1 MSGEP
6 IRRSL
11 TSGTTVATVFGQL
24 LLLNDVLH
32 RLFRSS
38 DEEASGP
45 GRFTRLSPMAIAS
58 LASGLAVTA
67 VSAQV
72 RVGGFDADRGGG
84 LSLKSGS
91 YLNTVRAYMPGA
103 CTAPFT
109 ISESASLTPKYL
121 AGVDVLVVSSVRTF
135 QTGITPL
142 SAVEQA
148 ALTQFVLAGGG
159 LIIFADN
166 NEFGAHDPTAPN
178 GSLLGPFGFGIDT
191 VTAWPDPVSSTD
203 PSPVTAGVSHFN
215 VLLGGR
221 FDVVPA
227 NALVLAR
234 LDSDQTPILCAIQR
248 GTLGPGSGPVVVFAD
263 VSLITDT
270 FIVPWEG
277 AALLNNALA
286 FASPE
291 PTPCYANCDGSR
303 CGGRLNANDFQC
315 FLNRFAS
322 GDTYANCDGST
333 VAPVLTANDFQCFLN
348 AFSAGCP

>member
-1 MSGEP
+1 MAFIALGLIGAP
-6 IRRSL
+6 
-11 TSGTTVATVFGQL
+11 
-24 LLLNDVLH
+24 VL
-32 RLFRSS
+32 
-38 DEEASGP
+38 G
-45 GRFTRLSPMAIAS
+45 
-58 LASGLAVTA
+58 
-67 VSAQV
+67 QV

-109 ISESASLTPKYL
+109 ISESAMLTPKYL
-121 AGVDVLVVSSVRTF
+121 EGVDVLVVSSVRTF
-135 QTGITPL
+135 QTGISPL
-142 SAVEQA
+142 STVEQA
-148 ALTQFVLAGGG
+148 AMTQFALAGGG

-166 NEFGAHDPTAPN
+166 SEFGAHDPTTPN

-191 VTAWPDPVSSTD
+191 VTAWPDPVTSTD
-203 PSPVTAGVSHFN
+203 PSPVTAGVPNFN

-221 FDVVPA
+221 FDVVPV
-227 NALVLAR
+227 NAQVLAR
-234 LDSDQTPILCAIQR
+234 LDSDQSPILCAIRR

-277 AALLNNALA
+277 AALLNNALT
-286 FASPE
+286 FVSPE

-303 CGGRLNANDFQC
+303 CGSRLSANDFQC
-315 FLNRFAS
+315 FLNRFS
-322 GDTYANCDGST
+322 TGDPYANCDEST

-348 AFSAGCP
+348 AFAQGCP